1 MTLLELKNLIM
12 FQCNNDAEDIGD
24 YLPHITT
31 YINEG
36 YSLLVNAWCGERADA
51 DSDGYPPLRHDKSQ
65 PELPEWTHKA
75 IADWATWLCYRNGN
89 SNKQARG
96 YRFREAAESIFST
109 LRSMS
114 DEQKGIT
121 RSDSAKAGRY
131 IYNIPR

>member
-12 FQCNNDAEDIGD
+12 FQTNNDADDLGD
-24 YLPHITT
+24 FLPHIVT

-36 YSLLVNAWCGERADA
+36 YDLLVHAWCGERVHM
-51 DSDGYPPLRHDKSQ
+51 DSDTYIPLLSDKSQ

-75 IADWATWLCYRNGN
+75 IADWATWLIYRNGN

-96 YRFREAAESIFST
+96 YRFREAAESLFT
-109 LRSMS
+109 LVRGMT
-114 DEQKGIT
+114 DDQKGIT
-121 RSDSAKAGRY
+121 RSNTGKTGRY

>member
-1 MTLLELKNLIM
+1 MTLLEIQNLIM

-36 YSLLVNAWCGERADA
+36 YDLLVNAWCGERAG
-51 DSDGYPPLRHDKSQ
+51 SDDFPSLRHDKSQ

-96 YRFREAAESIFST
+96 LQFREAAESMFSV
-109 LRSMS
+109 LRGMS
-114 DEQKGIT
+114 DEQKGISRADT
-121 RSDSAKAGRY
+121 AKAGRY

>member
-1 MTLLELKNLIM
+1 MTLLEIQNLIM

-36 YSLLVNAWCGERADA
+36 YDLLVNAWCGERAG
-51 DSDGYPPLRHDKSQ
+51 SDDFPSLRHDKSQ

-96 YRFREAAESIFST
+96 LQFREAAESMFSV
-109 LRSMS
+109 LRGMS
-114 DEQKGIT
+114 DEQKGISRADT
-121 RSDSAKAGRY
+121 AKAGRY
-131 IYNIPR
+131 IHNIPR